1 MTTTAITTI
10 ARTEGEQVLG
20 ECRRLIQLLWRE
32 VESATSES
40 GQRSAMKRYMQALN
54 VYEQAVKLYPEA
66 WGR

>member
-1 MTTTAITTI
+1 MTTTITTI
-10 ARTEGEQVLG
+10 GRTEGEQVLG

-40 GQRSAMKRYMQALN
+40 GQRYAMKRYMQALD
-54 VYEQAVKLYPEA
+54 VYEQTIKLYPEA